1 MRQKTQSK
9 KFKTYHWVIPLIIVT
24 AIAILLRTLPSLLN
38 AAWGVDF
45 GIYYGLTNSFVET
58 KTLIN
63 PYNGWGSSY
72 QYFPVLYAITG
83 FAHFITGI
91 DTIQLLPKIAPIFG
105 GLTIAILYFIVYELF
120 KKRNIALISAALLS
134 TATFHVYQ
142 TSHAAPLTIG
152 HFFMMISIFFFI
164 KFIKKSTY
172 IIPLLIS
179 TALLIMSHHFTMYF
193 YIISI
198 TSMLFI
204 YTYHHSKLWKKSYY
218 LLSYVLLS
226 STVAFMYWVL
236 VATPVYDSFMNGKL
250 LVSSPGVMLLYYI
263 ATILGFLF
271 CMHRK
276 KIGTILSLIP
286 LSNYE
291 FSISKKVII
300 AFSAIL
306 IASLIAIKTG
316 IPGVHIAL
324 TPLAV
329 AYSIPMILLA
339 SFSLAGFSL
348 LKQEYNG
355 YLVYGWSIA
364 LIGSFLFSI
373 SSAQLLPDRHLE
385 YLIIPLCIP
394 AALSIH
400 HLIQSHTITNVT
412 NLLNPHKFIHPPH
425 SLKSHARTI
434 AIPVIVGSLIIA
446 NTMAAYPTID
456 ALDSLDERVSDPC
469 ISVLDWM
476 DGNLSNT
483 SVIASD
489 HRLSML
495 CWANGYNITYGET
508 NTTWYAKNISSC
520 CSQLKQLNIT
530 HILID
535 DIMREKVVNVD
546 VGRYFYM
553 TNESYDKFKKNPFT
567 LVYRN
572 TTLNEDFEE
581 VHWIEMYEIN
591 YSQLPTHSEKHQ
603 RD

>member
-1 MRQKTQSK
+1 MRQKKRFTL
-9 KFKTYHWVIPLIIVT
+9 KTYHWVIPLILVT

-58 KTLIN
+58 KSLIN

-120 KKRNIALISAALLS
+120 KKRSIALISAALLS

-172 IIPLLIS
+172 LIPLFIS

-198 TSMLFI
+198 TTMLFV
-204 YTYHHSKLWKKSYY
+204 YTFHHSNLWKKSYQI
-218 LLSYVLLS
+218 LAYVLFAS
-226 STVAFMYWVL
+226 ISAFMYWML
-236 VATPVYDSFMNGKL
+236 VATPVYDNFMNGKL
-250 LVSSPGVMLLYYI
+250 LVSSPWVIQLYFI
-263 ATILGFLF
+263 STSVGFLL
-271 CMHRK
+271 CK
-276 KIGTILSLIP
+276 YSDTIKNNLPTLQINHQP
-286 LSNYE
+286 Y
-291 FSISKKVII
+291 SITKKVII

-339 SFSLAGFSL
+339 SFSLSGFSL

-373 SSAQLLPDRHLE
+373 SSAKLMPDRHLE
-385 YLIIPLCIP
+385 YLIVPLCIP

-400 HLIQSHTITNVT
+400 YLIKSHTITEIT
-412 NLLNPHKFIHPPH
+412 SLINPHKFIHQPQ
-425 SLKSHARTI
+425 SLKSHLRTI

-476 DGNLSNT
+476 DGNVSNS

-508 NTTWYAKNISSC
+508 NTTWYAKNLSGCID
-520 CSQLKQLNIT
+520 QLKQLNIT

-546 VGRYFYM
+546 VGRYFHM
-553 TNESYDKFKKNPFT
+553 TNESYDKFKEDPFT

-572 TTLNEDFEE
+572 ATFNNDFEE

-591 YSQLPTHSEKHQ
+591 YSKIPSTLDQHPKQ
-603 RD
+603 

>member
-1 MRQKTQSK
+1 MRQKTQNN
-9 KFKTYHWVIPLIIVT
+9 KFKTHHWVIPLILVT

-198 TSMLFI
+198 TIMLFV
-204 YTYHHSKLWKKSYY
+204 YAYHHSNLWKKSYQV
-218 LLSYVLLS
+218 LSYVLLA
-226 STVAFMYWVL
+226 STSAFMYWML

-250 LVSSPGVMLLYYI
+250 LISSPGVLFLYYVS
-263 ATILGFLF
+263 TIIGFLF

-276 KIGTILSLIP
+276 KIGTILSIIP
-286 LSNYE
+286 VSKHG

-300 AFSAIL
+300 SFSVIL

-355 YLVYGWSIA
+355 YLIYGWSIA

-385 YLIIPLCIP
+385 YLIVPLCIP

-400 HLIQSHTITNVT
+400 HLIQSHNITDIT
-412 NLLNPHKFIHPPH
+412 NLLSPHKFIHPPH

-476 DGNLSNT
+476 DGNVSNN

-508 NTTWYAKNISSC
+508 NITWDAGNISEC
-520 CSQLKQLNIT
+520 FYQLKQLNIT

-546 VGRYFYM
+546 VGRYFHM
-553 TNESYDKFKKNPFT
+553 TNESYDKFKEDPFT

-572 TTLNEDFEE
+572 ATLNDDFEE

-591 YSQLPTHSEKHQ
+591 YSQLPTHPEKHQ
-603 RD
+603 RY